1 MSKTPTTLIIM
12 DGFGVWDERAGNAI
26 AAARTPNLDKI
37 FAENPGCRLSAS
49 GLDVGLPEGQ
59 MGNSEVGHTNIG
71 AGRVVFQDLP
81 RISRAIEDGSFFEN
95 EAYIEA
101 MDDCKER
108 DGALHLMGLLS
119 DGGVHSHITHLFAL
133 LEMAKKRGL
142 GRVYVHC
149 FLDGRDVPPASGK
162 GYVEKLVEKCKE
174 VGVGQVA
181 TVMGRYY
188 AMDRDKR
195 WDRVQRAY
203 DAMTRGEGVQNPD
216 PVDAVQRSYDAGVT
230 DEFVEPVVC
239 TKDGKV
245 KEGDSII
252 FINFRPDR
260 AREITRCFVDPAFT
274 DVERKIYFAEDME
287 LSPIACAYVRARG
300 ADRLCSYGDWA
311 ALSDVCDADTARY
324 LALEVSDGVIAP
336 GYTDEALAILKTKRK
351 GGYNVVQIDPDYA
364 PKAVEHKDVF
374 GITFEQGRNSFA
386 ISEALLDNIV
396 TDNKELPESA
406 KRDMLIA
413 LITLKYTQSNS
424 VCYVKDGQAIGVG
437 AGNGPAYIHHTA
449 DVRLAVKR
457 ILDSK
462 TFDNGTICASEQSI
476 VVERRM
482 EGAVTAELKAQ
493 GAYLLDDE
501 EHRLLSKFILRPNG
515 TMNPAIVGKSVET
528 VAKLA
533 GLTRV
538 PPTARVLVAR
548 ETGVGPGYPYSNEKL
563 GLILA
568 YYVEDSEEAVLRRCV
583 EILEW
588 EGAGHTFAI
597 HTEDADTAKRFAA
610 AVPASRVL
618 VNTPAALGGI
628 GATTCLFPALTLGC
642 GAVGG
647 SSSSNNI
654 GPLDL
659 INIKRVAWGVKELE
673 ELRGNRPAAGYAPCA
688 VDESLL
694 NELVNRIIG
703 RLSV

>member
-1 MSKTPTTLIIM
+1 MDKDLQSIQETRELLRQAKQAQRTLAGMSQEQLDKIT
-12 DGFGVWDERAGNAI
+12 AAI
-26 AAARTPNLDKI
+26 AAAAGEHARRLADMAVEETGFGKKEDKELKNRFAATTLYEAIRDERTHGIL
-37 FAENPGCRLSAS
+37 AENREKRTIDIGVPVGIVAGLVPSTNPTSTSTLEATNALMRHDDTRLILATGGGAMVKAAYSS
-49 GLDVGLPEGQ
+49 GTP
-59 MGNSEVGHTNIG
+59 
-71 AGRVVFQDLP
+71 
-81 RISRAIEDGSFFEN
+81 
-95 EAYIEA
+95 
-101 MDDCKER
+101 
-108 DGALHLMGLLS
+108 
-119 DGGVHSHITHLFAL
+119 
-133 LEMAKKRGL
+133 
-142 GRVYVHC
+142 
-149 FLDGRDVPPASGK
+149 
-162 GYVEKLVEKCKE
+162 
-174 VGVGQVA
+174 
-181 TVMGRYY
+181 
-188 AMDRDKR
+188 
-195 WDRVQRAY
+195 
-203 DAMTRGEGVQNPD
+203 
-216 PVDAVQRSYDAGVT
+216 
-230 DEFVEPVVC
+230 
-239 TKDGKV
+239 
-245 KEGDSII
+245 
-252 FINFRPDR
+252 
-260 AREITRCFVDPAFT
+260 
-274 DVERKIYFAEDME
+274 
-287 LSPIACAYVRARG
+287 
-300 ADRLCSYGDWA
+300 
-311 ALSDVCDADTARY
+311 
-324 LALEVSDGVIAP
+324 
-336 GYTDEALAILKTKRK
+336 
-351 GGYNVVQIDPDYA
+351 
-364 PKAVEHKDVF
+364 
-374 GITFEQGRNSFA
+374 
-386 ISEALLDNIV
+386 
-396 TDNKELPESA
+396 
-406 KRDMLIA
+406 
-413 LITLKYTQSNS
+413 
-424 VCYVKDGQAIGVG
+424 AIGVG

>member
-1 MSKTPTTLIIM
+1 MQLIDKDLLSMQEVRELVEAAKEAQQELARM
-12 DGFGVWDERAGNAI
+12 DQAQVDRIVRAIADAGVRNARRLAQMANEDTGFGIVDDKVIKNIFASRGVYEHIKDMKTIGEISRDDAKRLRTIAVPVGVIAGLIPSTNPTSTALYKAEIAIKAGNAI
-26 AAARTPNLDKI
+26 VFSPHPTALRCILETVKVIRQAIAEAGGNENLVSCI
-37 FAENPGCRLSAS
+37 TIPT
-49 GLDVGLPEGQ
+49 
-59 MGNSEVGHTNIG
+59 M
-71 AGRVVFQDLP
+71 
-81 RISRAIEDGSFFEN
+81 
-95 EAYIEA
+95 EAT
-101 MDDCKER
+101 DN
-108 DGALHLMGLLS
+108 LMR
-119 DGGVHSHITHLFAL
+119 H
-133 LEMAKKRGL
+133 
-142 GRVYVHC
+142 
-149 FLDGRDVPPASGK
+149 RDVAMI
-162 GYVEKLVEKCKE
+162 L
-174 VGVGQVA
+174 A
-181 TVMGRYY
+181 TGGS
-188 AMDRDKR
+188 AM
-195 WDRVQRAY
+195 
-203 DAMTRGEGVQNPD
+203 
-216 PVDAVQRSYDAGVT
+216 
-230 DEFVEPVVC
+230 
-239 TKDGKV
+239 
-245 KEGDSII
+245 
-252 FINFRPDR
+252 
-260 AREITRCFVDPAFT
+260 
-274 DVERKIYFAEDME
+274 
-287 LSPIACAYVRARG
+287 VRAAYSSG
-300 ADRLCSYGDWA
+300 
-311 ALSDVCDADTARY
+311 T
-324 LALEVSDGVIAP
+324 P
-336 GYTDEALAILKTKRK
+336 
-351 GGYNVVQIDPDYA
+351 
-364 PKAVEHKDVF
+364 
-374 GITFEQGRNSFA
+374 
-386 ISEALLDNIV
+386 
-396 TDNKELPESA
+396 
-406 KRDMLIA
+406 
-413 LITLKYTQSNS
+413 
-424 VCYVKDGQAIGVG
+424 AIGVG
-437 AGNGPAYIHHTA
+437 PGNGPAYLEKTC
-449 DVRLAVKR
+449 DLPLAVKR

>member
-1 MSKTPTTLIIM
+1 
-12 DGFGVWDERAGNAI
+12 
-26 AAARTPNLDKI
+26 
-37 FAENPGCRLSAS
+37 
-49 GLDVGLPEGQ
+49 
-59 MGNSEVGHTNIG
+59 
-71 AGRVVFQDLP
+71 
-81 RISRAIEDGSFFEN
+81 
-95 EAYIEA
+95 
-101 MDDCKER
+101 
-108 DGALHLMGLLS
+108 
-119 DGGVHSHITHLFAL
+119 
-133 LEMAKKRGL
+133 
-142 GRVYVHC
+142 
-149 FLDGRDVPPASGK
+149 
-162 GYVEKLVEKCKE
+162 
-174 VGVGQVA
+174 
-181 TVMGRYY
+181 
-188 AMDRDKR
+188 
-195 WDRVQRAY
+195 
-203 DAMTRGEGVQNPD
+203 
-216 PVDAVQRSYDAGVT
+216 
-230 DEFVEPVVC
+230 
-239 TKDGKV
+239 
-245 KEGDSII
+245 
-252 FINFRPDR
+252 
-260 AREITRCFVDPAFT
+260 
-274 DVERKIYFAEDME
+274 
-287 LSPIACAYVRARG
+287 
-300 ADRLCSYGDWA
+300 
-311 ALSDVCDADTARY
+311 
-324 LALEVSDGVIAP
+324 
-336 GYTDEALAILKTKRK
+336 
-351 GGYNVVQIDPDYA
+351 
-364 PKAVEHKDVF
+364 
-374 GITFEQGRNSFA
+374 
-386 ISEALLDNIV
+386 
-396 TDNKELPESA
+396 
-406 KRDMLIA
+406 
-413 LITLKYTQSNS
+413 
-424 VCYVKDGQAIGVG
+424 VKDGQAIGVG

-610 AVPASRVL
+610 TVPASRVL

>member
-1 MSKTPTTLIIM
+1 MQLIDKDLLSMQEVRELVEAAKEAQQELARM
-12 DGFGVWDERAGNAI
+12 DQAQVDRIVRAIADAGVRNARRLAQMANEDTGFGIVDDKVIKNIFASRGVYEHIKDMKTIGEISRDDAKRLRTIAVPVGVIAGLIPSTNPTSTALYKAEIAIKAGNAI
-26 AAARTPNLDKI
+26 VFSPHPTALRCILETVKVIRQAVAEAGGNENLVSCI
-37 FAENPGCRLSAS
+37 TIPT
-49 GLDVGLPEGQ
+49 
-59 MGNSEVGHTNIG
+59 M
-71 AGRVVFQDLP
+71 
-81 RISRAIEDGSFFEN
+81 
-95 EAYIEA
+95 EAT
-101 MDDCKER
+101 DN
-108 DGALHLMGLLS
+108 LMR
-119 DGGVHSHITHLFAL
+119 H
-133 LEMAKKRGL
+133 
-142 GRVYVHC
+142 
-149 FLDGRDVPPASGK
+149 RDVAMI
-162 GYVEKLVEKCKE
+162 L
-174 VGVGQVA
+174 A
-181 TVMGRYY
+181 TGGS
-188 AMDRDKR
+188 AM
-195 WDRVQRAY
+195 
-203 DAMTRGEGVQNPD
+203 
-216 PVDAVQRSYDAGVT
+216 
-230 DEFVEPVVC
+230 
-239 TKDGKV
+239 
-245 KEGDSII
+245 
-252 FINFRPDR
+252 
-260 AREITRCFVDPAFT
+260 
-274 DVERKIYFAEDME
+274 
-287 LSPIACAYVRARG
+287 VRAAYSSG
-300 ADRLCSYGDWA
+300 
-311 ALSDVCDADTARY
+311 T
-324 LALEVSDGVIAP
+324 P
-336 GYTDEALAILKTKRK
+336 
-351 GGYNVVQIDPDYA
+351 
-364 PKAVEHKDVF
+364 
-374 GITFEQGRNSFA
+374 
-386 ISEALLDNIV
+386 
-396 TDNKELPESA
+396 
-406 KRDMLIA
+406 
-413 LITLKYTQSNS
+413 
-424 VCYVKDGQAIGVG
+424 AIGVG
-437 AGNGPAYIHHTA
+437 PGNGPAYLEKTC
-449 DVRLAVKR
+449 DLPLAVKR

-568 YYVEDSEEAVLRRCV
+568 YYVEDNEEAVLRRCV

-597 HTEDADTAKRFAA
+597 HTEDAGTAKRFAA